1 MAYGMDFLSICFK
14 ITPIDGFLL
23 LMLLQQHMNSENHM
37 FPLAIIME
45 YAEGIGVMPKI
56 TK

>member
-14 ITPIDGFLL
+14 ITPFDGFLL